1 MKASRSSAAAAALN
15 PVARAGGN
23 RAGRATP
30 GSRPRDGLVRHCWLL
45 LANALLLALFW
56 RSRLDWDPEMRLW
69 RAFGDAAIVLLFAVL
84 ALGPAARFS
93 TAVGRL
99 LPWRRQ
105 IGIWAAAT
113 AFVHTF
119 LVLDGWVRWDVRRFL
134 GFEFVPQLGR
144 EARMEPGFGLAN
156 LIGLIAVLWLLALAV
171 TSTDRAVRRLGP
183 AGWKWLHSGAY
194 TIFYLSVL
202 HSAYFLFLHYT
213 LSFHRDA
220 PPPNWFRMP
229 LLVLGA
235 LVLALQWA
243 AFVATIRRRR
253 AVSARCGSSSARC

>member
-1 MKASRSSAAAAALN
+1 MNASRSPAAAAART
-15 PVARAGGN
+15 PGAGAGGE

-30 GSRPRDGLVRHCWLL
+30 GSRPRDGLVRHCWLM
-45 LANALLLALFW
+45 LATAMLLALFW
-56 RSRLDWDPEMRLW
+56 RTRFDWDPEMRLW
-69 RAFGDAAIVLLFAVL
+69 RAFGDASIVLLFAVL

-93 TAVGRL
+93 SAVGRL

-105 IGIWAAAT
+105 IGIWAAVT

-119 LVLDGWVRWDVRRFL
+119 LVLNGWVRWEVARFL
-134 GFEFVPQLGR
+134 GFEFVPQLGYQ
-144 EARMEPGFGLAN
+144 ARMEPGFGLAN
-156 LIGLIAVLWLLALAV
+156 LIGLVAVLWLLALAV
-171 TSTDRAVRRLGP
+171 TSTDRAVRLLGP
-183 AGWKWLHSGAY
+183 AAWKWLHSGAY

-213 LSFHRDA
+213 LSFHRDP

-229 LLVLGA
+229 LLILGA

-243 AFVATIRRRR
+243 AFVATVRRRR
-253 AVSARCGSSSARC
+253 AVAPSKPR